1 MRIGWV
7 PALLLVA
14 AMSVKAE
21 TEPEIVRHITPTSEE
36 DQRNQYSLAVLELAL
51 EKSRPDYGPYR
62 LKPVEEDISQGR
74 AISQLARGRTL
85 DVIWTMT
92 SREREERLR
101 PVRVP
106 LLKGLMGLR
115 LLIIRAGDQPWFSH
129 IHSRD
134 QLRRLRAGQGSDWP
148 DTRILRANDLP
159 ITTASSY
166 EGMFRM
172 LAEGRFD
179 YLPRAINEPW
189 EEVEAFDELNLAVE
203 EELALY
209 YPTASYFFVAPDD
222 ESLAR
227 RLRTGLDKALDDGS
241 FDKLFHNHPVNRRA
255 FDRAD
260 ILNRRVLRLKNP
272 FLPEATPLD
281 EARLW
286 WFPSGSDESGDKEP
300 KPD

>member
-1 MRIGWV
+1 MGIRGLTT
-7 PALLLVA
+7 LLLMA
-14 AMSVKAE
+14 AVSAQGGTDV
-21 TEPEIVRHITPTSEE
+21 VRHITPASEE
-36 DQRNQYSLAVLELAL
+36 DRRNRYSLAVLELAL
-51 EKSRPDYGPYR
+51 EKSRPEYGPYQ
-62 LKPVEEDISQGR
+62 LKPVEEELSQGR
-74 AISQLARGRTL
+74 AVALLARGRTL
-85 DVIWTMT
+85 DVVWTMT
-92 SREREERLR
+92 SPKREERLQ

-115 LLIIRAGDQPWFSH
+115 LLIIRAHDQPWFSH
-129 IHSRD
+129 IKSPD

-166 EGMFRM
+166 QGMFRM

-189 EEVEAFDELNLAVE
+189 EEVEAFEKLDLAVE

-209 YPTASYFFVAPDD
+209 YPTASYFFVAPEDD
-222 ESLAR
+222 SLAR
-227 RLRTGLDKALDDGS
+227 RLRTGLNKALADGS

-260 ILNRRVLRLKNP
+260 LLDRRVLRLDNP
-272 FLPEATPLD
+272 FLPEATPLED
-281 EARLW
+281 QRLW
-286 WFPSGSDESGDKEP
+286 WFPSRLDQAENAEARQP
-300 KPD
+300 

>member
-1 MRIGWV
+1 MRIPWL
-7 PALLLVA
+7 PAMLLVLA
-14 AMSVKAE
+14 VSVRAD
-21 TEPEIVRHITPTSEE
+21 TEPDVVRHITPASEE
-36 DQRNQYSLAVLELAL
+36 DRRNQYSLAVLELAL
-51 EKSRPDYGPYR
+51 EKSRPEYGPYE
-62 LKPVEEDISQGR
+62 LQPVREDLSQGR
-74 AISQLARGRTL
+74 AVSLLARGQTL
-85 DVIWTMT
+85 DVLWTMT
-92 SREREERLR
+92 SREREEKLR

-159 ITTASSY
+159 IMTTSSY

-189 EEVEAFDELNLAVE
+189 EEVEAFAELNLAVE

-209 YPTASYFFVAPDD
+209 YPTASYFFVAPEDK
-222 ESLAR
+222 SLAR
-227 RLRTGLDKALDDGS
+227 RLRTGLDKALTDGS
-241 FDKLFHNHPVNRRA
+241 FDELFHNHPVNRRA

-260 ILNRRVLRLKNP
+260 LLDRRVLHLDNP

-281 EARLW
+281 EERLW
-286 WFPSGSDESGDKEP
+286 WFPPPTDESAD
-300 KPD
+300 PDQP

>member
-1 MRIGWV
+1 MRIRWW
-7 PALLLVA
+7 ATLLLMA
-14 AMSVKAE
+14 AVSAQGGTGTDV
-21 TEPEIVRHITPTSEE
+21 VRHITPASEQ
-36 DQRNQYSLAVLELAL
+36 DQRNRYALAVLKLAL
-51 EKSRPDYGPYR
+51 EKSRSEYGPYR
-62 LKPVEEDISQGR
+62 LQPVQEQISQGR
-74 AISQLARGRTL
+74 AMALLARGKTL
-85 DVIWTMT
+85 DVVWTMT

-129 IHSRD
+129 IQSPD

-159 ITTASSY
+159 ITSASSY

-179 YLPRAINEPW
+179 YLPRGINEPW
-189 EEVEAFDELNLAVE
+189 EEVEAYEELDLAVE

-209 YPTASYFFVAPDD
+209 YPTASYFFVAPED

-227 RLRTGLDKALDDGS
+227 RLRTGLNKALADGS
-241 FDKLFHNHPVNRRA
+241 FDELFHNHPINRRA
-255 FDRAD
+255 FDRAN
-260 ILNRRVLRLKNP
+260 LLERRVLRLDNP
-272 FLPEATPLD
+272 LLPEATPVED
-281 EARLW
+281 QRLW
-286 WFPSGSDESGDKEP
+286 WFPSESGGPEKAEP
-300 KPD
+300 EQP